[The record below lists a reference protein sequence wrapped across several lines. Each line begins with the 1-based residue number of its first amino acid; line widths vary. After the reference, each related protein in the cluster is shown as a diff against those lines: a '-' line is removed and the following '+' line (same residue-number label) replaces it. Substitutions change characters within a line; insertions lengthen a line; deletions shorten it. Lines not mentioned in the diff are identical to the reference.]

1 MRALN
6 TVDNHILVY
15 MSTNS
20 EFVNPVQDLL
30 DRINEIQRRL
40 EDLGPSIHNDRVQGQ
55 FDHVRTKI
63 ADARTA
69 VMALVDVVDRYS
81 AS

>member
-20 EFVNPVQDLL
+20 QFVNPVQDLL

-40 EDLGPSIHNDRVQGQ
+40 EDFGPRIHNDRVQGQ

-69 VMALVDVVDRYS
+69 VIGLVNIFDRYS

>member
-1 MRALN
+1 
-6 TVDNHILVY
+6 

-20 EFVNPVQDLL
+20 QTVQDLL
-30 DRINEIQRRL
+30 DRIIEIQRRI
-40 EDLGPSIHNDRVQGQ
+40 EDLGPSVHNDRVQSQ
-55 FDHVRTKI
+55 YEHARTKIADARTKI

-69 VMALVDVVDRYS
+69 IMGLVNVFDRYS

>member
-1 MRALN
+1 
-6 TVDNHILVY
+6 
-15 MSTNS
+15 MSNNS
-20 EFVNPVQDLL
+20 QSVNSVQDLL
-30 DRINEIQRRL
+30 DRINDIQRRL
-40 EDLGPSIHNDRVQGQ
+40 EDLGPSVHNDRVQGQ

-69 VMALVDVVDRYS
+69 IMGFVDVFDRYN

>member
-1 MRALN
+1 MYP
-6 TVDNHILVY
+6 ISGG

-20 EFVNPVQDLL
+20 QVQDLL

-40 EDLGPSIHNDRVQGQ
+40 EDLGPSVHNDRVQGQ

-69 VMALVDVVDRYS
+69 VIGLVNIFDRYS

>member
-1 MRALN
+1 
-6 TVDNHILVY
+6 

-20 EFVNPVQDLL
+20 QKVQDLL
-30 DRINEIQRRL
+30 DRTNDIQRRI
-40 EDLGPSIHNDRVQGQ
+40 EDLGPSVHNDRVQSQ
-55 FDHVRTKI
+55 YEHVRTKI

-69 VMALVDVVDRYS
+69 IMGLVNVFERYS

>member
-1 MRALN
+1 
-6 TVDNHILVY
+6 

-20 EFVNPVQDLL
+20 QSVNPVQDLL

-40 EDLGPSIHNDRVQGQ
+40 EDLGPSVHNDRVQGQ

-69 VMALVDVVDRYS
+69 VIGLVNIFDRYS

>member
-20 EFVNPVQDLL
+20 QFVNPVQDLL

-55 FDHVRTKI
+55 FDHFRTKI
-63 ADARTA
+63 AFARTA

>member
-1 MRALN
+1 
-6 TVDNHILVY
+6 

-20 EFVNPVQDLL
+20 QVQELL
-30 DRINEIQRRL
+30 DRIIEIQRRV
-40 EDLGPSIHNDRVQGQ
+40 EDLGPSVHNDRVQGQ
-55 FDHVRTKI
+55 YEHVRTKI

-69 VMALVDVVDRYS
+69 VMALVDVFDRCS